1 MKRYMLLAMC
11 LSVVMLT
18 SLAGPARAD
27 EIGLVTGVHW
37 TKSTDEQKKAYLI
50 GIANLA
56 QIEAAY
62 QGSTPQADAQSI
74 IPRMQR
80 GLKGQTLDSVREG
93 LNKWYAANPGKLD
106 QPVLETIWFEM
117 VVPGLQTNK

>member
-1 MKRYMLLAMC
+1 MKRHMLLALC
-11 LSVVMLT
+11 LSVAILT
-18 SLAGPARAD
+18 SLAGVARAD

-37 TKSTDEQKKAYLI
+37 TKSTEDQKKAYLI
-50 GIANLA
+50 GIANMA
-56 QIEAAY
+56 QVEQAY
-62 QGSTPQADAQSI
+62 QGSTPQADEHSL
-74 IPRMQR
+74 IPRMHK